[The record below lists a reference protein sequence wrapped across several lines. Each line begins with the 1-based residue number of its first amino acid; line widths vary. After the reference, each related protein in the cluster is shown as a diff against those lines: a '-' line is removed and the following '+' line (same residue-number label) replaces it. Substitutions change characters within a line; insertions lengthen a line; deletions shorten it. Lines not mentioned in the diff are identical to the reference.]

1 MLAKALHPWMP
12 PNSNPGDL
20 TFEAG
25 TLIEVDD
32 VNAPGGGWWTG
43 HLSGEQAT
51 GIFPANY
58 VKEITTGSGMPE
70 PEPEISLDASAS
82 AVNIA
87 SVASAAST
95 LGEGPTMVDRTV
107 DAGMDP
113 ADLLASLDVP
123 SPSVAVDAGMDPAAL
138 LASLDVP
145 SPSVPPMSDPS
156 AGVSEEGAALPP
168 PVFGVSL

>member
-1 MLAKALHPWMP
+1 
-12 PNSNPGDL
+12 
-20 TFEAG
+20 
-25 TLIEVDD
+25 
-32 VNAPGGGWWTG
+32 
-43 HLSGEQAT
+43 
-51 GIFPANY
+51 
-58 VKEITTGSGMPE
+58 
-70 PEPEISLDASAS
+70 
-82 AVNIA
+82 
-87 SVASAAST
+87 
-95 LGEGPTMVDRTV
+95 
-107 DAGMDP
+107 MDP